1 MPTIIQKPIGNC
13 GFTNQ
18 NTKKWFIVHFTGGTP
33 NLQSLYNYWRD
44 QCGIGSN
51 SHYGIER
58 TDNQYARAGDI
69 WQFLPH
75 KDGACANCCWN
86 AGAPWFNG
94 IGNLNVQ
101 TISVECINPSTENA
115 GNMPAIQFD
124 SLAWLIATVCK
135 QEGIPTTIK
144 ASWSNHR
151 GDWVTWGDS
160 RGGVCMHKDIDGVN
174 RERCPGMDVYYNQM
188 QPLMDEVN
196 RIISGG
202 IPGGGTD
209 RRKDVDP
216 MTVQI
221 TEVNKPVLLIAP
233 PGNSML
239 LIGSDF
245 ADANVRVYGHI
256 EGTDQ
261 WQNKSMNTRP
271 GYNAWYVDIGPSK
284 WPVDKVSISV
294 TEFNKPGGI
303 CSAVIW
309 PV

>member
-1 MPTIIQKPIGNC
+1 MPSITQKPIGNC

-33 NLQSLYNYWRD
+33 NLQSLYNYWIQ

-58 TDNQYARAGDI
+58 TDNQWAKAGDI

-86 AGAPWFNG
+86 QGAPWFNG
-94 IGNLNVQ
+94 IGNINVQ

-115 GNMPAIQFD
+115 GNMPQVQFD
-124 SLAWLIATVCK
+124 SLAWLIATVCQ

-144 ASWSNHR
+144 ANWSNHR
-151 GDWVTWGDS
+151 GQWVTWGDS

-202 IPGGGTD
+202 TPQGGNYMQQWGEARPEMEKRMWEQVIVMRNNRLPSDMQMPIPRQGTGIYNQFTALLNQGVYIGGVTSEEFDFKGQKVQNFASGQIAYNPGTG
-209 RRKDVDP
+209 K
-216 MTVQI
+216 
-221 TEVNKPVLLIAP
+221 
-233 PGNSML
+233 
-239 LIGSDF
+239 
-245 ADANVRVYGHI
+245 Y
-256 EGTDQ
+256 
-261 WQNKSMNTRP
+261 
-271 GYNAWYVDIGPSK
+271 
-284 WPVDKVSISV
+284 SIIRQ
-294 TEFNKPGGI
+294 G
-303 CSAVIW
+303 
-309 PV
+309 